1 MHLAPLTIQGS
12 LALLGSAL
20 SLYLWKVDRL
30 VSSVVIASTSV
41 GFVLYIAFVTA
52 SLVSFDCPF
61 QTPPSLLI
69 YHVNNKVRLWLQRRQ
84 LQRQNKKRVPNNLED
99 ALTRSTLPQ
108 FMATLPRDLNHHVDQ
123 SRLSPLWKA
132 GYNLDAHCI
141 TRMLVL
147 SSDEGTIQIT
157 LEFVQDITWHAEIKR
172 APLKEIYRTLIS
184 CFDFAR
190 SQTPTLNP
198 RYRDLAYLS
207 AKAFAYIHVQQRC
220 ISKTAGLGWCPEEP
234 HEQLGLR
241 VSTDDPYLRSALFMV
256 DKALG
261 HDLGVP
267 ILDDY
272 RSLNPAHHLWMSHLF
287 VYYAQHNLLSDDV
300 SAFVRCSL
308 DLEESPDKAVTT
320 DCLYIIGTLLGI
332 SPGDSALTRWDKRL
346 DRLVLFRCSGTDLCQ
361 VTG

>member
-41 GFVLYIAFVTA
+41 GFVLYITFVAA

-69 YHVNNKVRLWLQRRQ
+69 YHVNHKVRLWLQRWRW
-84 LQRQNKKRVPNNLED
+84 QRQNNKRVPDNLED
-99 ALTRSTLPQ
+99 ALFGPTLPQ
-108 FMATLPRDLNHHVDQ
+108 VMAPLCSLNLHVDQ
-123 SRLSPLWKA
+123 SRLSSLWKA

-147 SSDEGTIQIT
+147 SSDEDTVRIT
-157 LEFVQDITWHAEIKR
+157 LEFVQDIIWHAEIKR

-184 CFDFAR
+184 CFDSAR

-220 ISKTAGLGWCPEEP
+220 IPQPAGAGWCPEEP
-234 HEQLGLR
+234 HKPLGLR
-241 VSTDDPYLRSALFMV
+241 VSTDDPYLSSALLMV

-261 HDLGVP
+261 YNLEVQV
-267 ILDDY
+267 LDNY
-272 RSLNPAHHLWMSHLF
+272 QPLSPAHHRWMSHLF
-287 VYYAQHNLLSDDV
+287 VYYAQRNLLSNDV

-308 DLEESPDKAVTT
+308 DLEESPDKAVIT

-332 SPGDSALTRWDKRL
+332 SPGDAALTRRDKRL
-346 DRLVLFRCSGTDLCQ
+346 DHLALFHCSGTDLCQ